1 VLDILAL
8 LEMTNEALIT
18 RHSLVEGENRSPS
31 ARKSFTPES
40 LIMSSTLIT
49 NALIVPMTERRSF
62 NGYVQIEN
70 STIAAVDSG
79 ALPEVLPDQ
88 QVIDAAGG
96 VLMPGLVNAHTHL
109 YQVLLRAVWEDLE
122 LMPWLRRIYGCA
134 RVLRPEHFYA
144 GSLLGCVEALRG
156 GVTTVCE
163 HNFLNPN
170 LDCAF
175 ETIRAI
181 ENSGVR
187 GVFARTIM
195 DRGEIVPDCT
205 KEKPEQAFR
214 QIENLLSQHQN
225 RHRLKFM
232 TGPNTPPINTTPEL
246 LRELRQFAD
255 NHSLG
260 ISAHVAESKSVV
272 QAVQN
277 QHGKNGVVE
286 FLAQFDIP
294 AANSIF
300 AHSVHVSEKEI
311 GILRETGTSV
321 SHNPVSNMMLGDG
334 IAPIVEMLRQG
345 VNVGLGTDGAA
356 SNHSQD
362 LFETMKAASL
372 LQKVHHQDAGVIDP
386 FSVLRM
392 ATAAGAKALGLE
404 SVCGTVEVGKRADL
418 ILIDIDT
425 VHNQPVNDIFS
436 QMVHCAKASDV
447 QTVMVDGE
455 ILMRDR
461 QLQRID
467 DRQILT
473 DAKLAHRDLM
483 ERVSQLSF

>member
-1 VLDILAL
+1 
-8 LEMTNEALIT
+8 
-18 RHSLVEGENRSPS
+18 
-31 ARKSFTPES
+31 
-40 LIMSSTLIT
+40 MSSTLIT
-49 NALIVPMTERRSF
+49 NALILPMTENRQSF
-62 NGYVQIEN
+62 FGYVRIQ
-70 STIAAVDSG
+70 DG
-79 ALPEVLPDQ
+79 AITGVHTGTSSEVLPEE
-88 QVIDAAGG
+88 QVIDAASA

-144 GSLLGCVEALRG
+144 GSLLGCVEALRS
-156 GVTTVCE
+156 GVTTICE
-163 HNFLNPN
+163 HNFLNPSP
-170 LDCAF
+170 DCAF

-195 DRGEIVPDCT
+195 DTGEIVPDCT
-205 KEKPEQAFR
+205 KETPEAAFR
-214 QIENLLSQHQN
+214 GIENILSQHQN
-225 RHRLKFM
+225 RRRLSFM

-255 NHSLG
+255 DHLLG

-272 QAVQN
+272 QSVK
-277 QHGKNGVVE
+277 HHYGKNGVVE
-286 FLAQFDIP
+286 FLAEFRIP

-300 AHSVHVSEKEI
+300 AHSVHVSEREI

-334 IAPIVEMLRQG
+334 IAPVVEMLRQG
-345 VNVGLGTDGAA
+345 VNIALGTDGAA

-392 ATAAGAKALGLE
+392 ATAGGAKALGLE

-418 ILIDIDT
+418 ILVDIDA

-436 QMVHCAKASDV
+436 QLVHCAKASDV
-447 QTVMVDGE
+447 QTVIVDGE

-461 QLQRID
+461 QFRRID
-467 DRQILT
+467 ERRVLA
-473 DAKLAHRDLM
+473 DAKVAHRDLM
-483 ERVSQLSF
+483 ERVSRLSF

>member
-1 VLDILAL
+1 
-8 LEMTNEALIT
+8 
-18 RHSLVEGENRSPS
+18 
-31 ARKSFTPES
+31 
-40 LIMSSTLIT
+40 
-49 NALIVPMTERRSF
+49 
-62 NGYVQIEN
+62 
-70 STIAAVDSG
+70 
-79 ALPEVLPDQ
+79 
-88 QVIDAAGG
+88 
-96 VLMPGLVNAHTHL
+96 
-109 YQVLLRAVWEDLE
+109 
-122 LMPWLRRIYGCA
+122 
-134 RVLRPEHFYA
+134 
-144 GSLLGCVEALRG
+144 
-156 GVTTVCE
+156 
-163 HNFLNPN
+163 
-170 LDCAF
+170 
-175 ETIRAI
+175 
-181 ENSGVR
+181 
-187 GVFARTIM
+187 
-195 DRGEIVPDCT
+195 
-205 KEKPEQAFR
+205 
-214 QIENLLSQHQN
+214 
-225 RHRLKFM
+225 M

-272 QAVQN
+272 QSVQN

-372 LQKVHHQDAGVIDP
+372 LQKVHHQDASVIDP

-447 QTVMVDGE
+447 QTVMVNGE

-467 DRQILT
+467 ERQILT